1 MASSGSLI
9 IFFHALFI
17 LLLGGAWAE
26 TERSVAAPSPS
37 SSLPPVDCM
46 SELLSLSGCL
56 PYVQAGSTVAKPDA
70 SCCSPLK
77 KVVKEKP
84 ACLCQAFGS
93 SSTFGISL
101 NITKALSLPSA
112 CSVKTP
118 SVSNCKLP
126 VAGAPLGAPANLN
139 ERLQWY
145 IKLTLFHGSSCTHNI
160 AGNHSSRFVPG
171 AIPISR
177 ILSCHLPSN
186 SI

>member
-1 MASSGSLI
+1 METSGTLI
-9 IFFHALFI
+9 IFSHVLFI
-17 LLLGGAWAE
+17 LLLGVAWAE

-37 SSLPPVDCM
+37 SSLPPADCM

-112 CSVKTP
+112 CSLKTP
-118 SVSNCKLP
+118 SVSKCKLP
-126 VAGAPLGAPANLN
+126 VAGAPLGAPVHAPTTSPEITPAGLSQAPSPS
-139 ERLQWY
+139 LASSAA
-145 IKLTLFHGSSCTHNI
+145 IFLPTPFSFLFLSILLLSVCSF
-160 AGNHSSRFVPG
+160 HS
-171 AIPISR
+171 
-177 ILSCHLPSN
+177 L
-186 SI
+186 

>member
-1 MASSGSLI
+1 MASSGTLI

-17 LLLGGAWAE
+17 ILLGGAWAE

-37 SSLPPVDCM
+37 SSLPPADCL

-118 SVSNCKLP
+118 SVSNC
-126 VAGAPLGAPANLN
+126 N
-139 ERLQWY
+139 
-145 IKLTLFHGSSCTHNI
+145 SCTHNI

-186 SI
+186 SIQFSLSVNFTAFSVLFPYSLRR